1 MSLHVLK
8 VVYHG
13 FWCGLFNYQQRAYGV
28 DPDSNDERVC
38 LAQWNNCGYTISSLG
53 MCGVSVSF

>member
-1 MSLHVLK
+1 MVFG
-8 VVYHG
+8 VVYLTNVY
-13 FWCGLFNYQQRAYGV
+13 FQQRAYGV